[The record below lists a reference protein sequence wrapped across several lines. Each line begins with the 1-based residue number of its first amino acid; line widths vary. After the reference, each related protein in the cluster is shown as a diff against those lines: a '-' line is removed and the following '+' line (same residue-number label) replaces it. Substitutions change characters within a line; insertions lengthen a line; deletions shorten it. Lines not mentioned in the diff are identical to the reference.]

1 MSYNPVIPFAGYSG
15 WKFLDRTMQVQKAA
29 FAASATLQRDE
40 DYFRA
45 KIGSIK
51 TAEDL
56 VDDRRL
62 LKVALGAFGLD
73 ADIDNRYFIRKVLED
88 GTLDTGDLANKLSN
102 KSYAEFSRAFGFGDY
117 TTPRTVLSD
126 FPDEIIV
133 AWRERQF
140 EAAVGE
146 ADNSMRLALYTQ
158 RELPAL
164 AAKSSSET
172 TKWLNVIGSKPLA
185 EVMRVAF
192 GLPASFSSAD
202 IDAQVSNLQRKAA
215 AMFGSSDPAVFSKP
229 ENVEKL
235 VKMYMLR
242 NQPTSNLTTSASA
255 ALQLLQVGSAAQ
267 NSLLLRL

>member
-1 MSYNPVIPFAGYSG
+1 MSYSPVIPFAGYTG
-15 WKFLDRTMQVQKAA
+15 WKFLGRTMQVQKAA

-45 KIGSIK
+45 RIGSIK

-56 VDDRRL
+56 VADRRL

-73 ADIDNRYFIRKVLED
+73 ADIDNRYFIRKVLEE
-88 GTLDTGDLANKLSN
+88 GTLDTSDLANKLSN

-117 TTPRTVLSD
+117 STPRTVLSD
-126 FPDEIIV
+126 FSDEILG

-146 ADNSMRLALYTQ
+146 ADNSMRLALNAE
-158 RELPAL
+158 RELPIL
-164 AAKSSSET
+164 AAKTSTET
-172 TKWLNVIGSKPLA
+172 TKWLTVIGSKPLA

-202 IDAQVSNLQRKAA
+202 IDAQVSNLQRKAE
-215 AMFGSSDPAVFSKP
+215 AMFGSSDPAVFSRP
-229 ENVEKL
+229 EHVEKL
-235 VKMYMLR
+235 LKMYMLR
-242 NQPTSNLTTSASA
+242 NQSVGSSTTPQNA
-255 ALQLLQVGSAAQ
+255 ALQLLQAGSAAQ
-267 NSLLLRL
+267 GSLLLRL